1 MSIDNGYSI
10 SADKIADYAPVF
22 YNAGR
27 TPLFIGPPGIAKTAF
42 VREAARSLGIARG
55 IPTGLQ
61 VRELHL
67 ASMSEVDVRGY
78 LIPDGE
84 RAVFTKPEFW
94 ATVEAHPEGGI
105 LFLDEFVQATHE
117 VQKAIAPLVLEGR
130 IGEYQLPPTW
140 RVFLAGN
147 GLQDGAGANSLLTHI
162 VNRVT
167 IVNVTAPDPDNWM
180 VWAAGAGVPSELIA
194 FALAQPVIVFE
205 PDTSQ
210 LGPDE
215 PFCTPRSLHATGDLA
230 NNFPGGVEGMVND
243 PVGMAFMAG
252 TIGTPAASALAVFIK
267 MAISL
272 PGYDDVISNPLKT
285 LVPERIDQQYAMV
298 IMLACR
304 AKHEDLE
311 PVMQY
316 LTRFD
321 NNMILTGLAA
331 LTRRDKTMTHNAH
344 VLKWILANQELLG
357 KFSRYISKAVRQ

>member
-1 MSIDNGYSI
+1 MTTGYTI
-10 SADKIADYAPVF
+10 SAEKIADYAAVF
-22 YNAGR
+22 YHSGR

-42 VREAARSLGIARG
+42 VRQAAKDLGN
-55 IPTGLQ
+55 LH

-84 RAVFTKPEFW
+84 NAVFTKPEFW
-94 ATVEAHPEGGI
+94 KAVEEHPEGGI

-117 VQKAIAPLVLEGR
+117 VQKAIAPLILEGR
-130 IGEYQLPPTW
+130 IGEYQLPKTW

-167 IVNVTAPDPDNWM
+167 IVRITAPDPDTWM
-180 VWAAGAGVPSELIA
+180 TWAASEGNVPSELIA
-194 FALAQPVIVFE
+194 FALSQPAVVFE

-215 PFCTPRSLHATGDLA
+215 PFCTPRSLHAVGDLA
-230 NNFPGGVEGMVND
+230 NAFPGGVEGMVND
-243 PVGMAFMAG
+243 PVGMAFMDG
-252 TIGTPAASALAVFIK
+252 TIGTAAASALAVFIK

-272 PGYDDVISNPLKT
+272 PGYDDVVSNPLRT
-285 LVPERIDQQYAMV
+285 LVPDRIDQQYAMV

-311 PVMQY
+311 PIMAY
-316 LTRFD
+316 LTRYD

-331 LTRRDKTMTHNAH
+331 LTRRDKTFTHNGH
-344 VLKWILANQELLG
+344 VLRWIMANQELLG